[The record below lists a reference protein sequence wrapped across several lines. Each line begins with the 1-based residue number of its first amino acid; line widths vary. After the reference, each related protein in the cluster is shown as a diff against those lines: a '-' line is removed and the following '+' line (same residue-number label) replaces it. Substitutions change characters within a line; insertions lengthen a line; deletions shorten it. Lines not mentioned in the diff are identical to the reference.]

1 MSEPVRTSTDPRIRS
16 RRNAVARSRRRRYL
30 VGGVAVLV
38 VGLGVWGA
46 YASPL
51 LNVRTVK
58 VVGVE
63 HTTST
68 AVIAAAGLEDDHP
81 NVLTL
86 STSEIEVDVA
96 RLPWVKEVEVDRML
110 PGTVR
115 IRVTERTPS
124 LVLSLGAAHWTIDRQ
139 GHVLEA
145 GAVIEGLPVLA
156 GIEVGKVQ
164 PGIQLKTPEARAALK
179 SYRALLPKVRRRVD
193 GVFAPTVE
201 RITFSLDDGT
211 VIRFGADEQI
221 DAKNEVLAALLARLQ
236 REGREVAYIDVRV
249 PTSPAISE
257 VTAVTA
263 TDSATPAP
271 TSTPVASP
279 TPSPS
284 PSASTP

>member
-1 MSEPVRTSTDPRIRS
+1 MTEPVRTSTDPRIRS
-16 RRNAVARSRRRRYL
+16 RRKAVARSRRRRYL
-30 VGGVAVLV
+30 IAGVAVLV
-38 VGLGVWGA
+38 VALGVWTA

-63 HTTST
+63 HTVPSV
-68 AVIAAAGLEDDHP
+68 VIAAAGLEDEHP

-86 STSEIEVDVA
+86 STSSIETQVA
-96 RLPWVKEVEVDRML
+96 RLPWVDEVEVDRML

-115 IRVTERTPS
+115 IRIVERKPA
-124 LVLSLGAAHWTIDRQ
+124 LVLSLGAAHWTIDRR

-145 GAVIEGLPVLA
+145 GEVEEGLPVLA

-164 PGIQLKTPEARAALK
+164 PGIQLRTPEARAALK

-201 RITFSLDDGT
+201 RITFSLHGGT
-211 VIRFGADEQI
+211 VIRFGAGEQI
-221 DAKNEVLAALLARLQ
+221 RAKNEVLAALLARLA

-257 VTAVTA
+257 ALAATSTA
-263 TDSATPAP
+263 TTAP
-271 TSTPVASP
+271 DGTVAASPSPSP

-284 PSASTP
+284 ATTP